1 MKWLL
6 VAMFLVLM
14 LAALC
19 LLLWGGEGVLPW
31 WGRALGVIT
40 SLVGIVVVIGARDDR
55 I

>member
-1 MKWLL
+1 MKWFLVAVLL
-6 VAMFLVLM
+6 VLLVT
-14 LAALC
+14 ALC